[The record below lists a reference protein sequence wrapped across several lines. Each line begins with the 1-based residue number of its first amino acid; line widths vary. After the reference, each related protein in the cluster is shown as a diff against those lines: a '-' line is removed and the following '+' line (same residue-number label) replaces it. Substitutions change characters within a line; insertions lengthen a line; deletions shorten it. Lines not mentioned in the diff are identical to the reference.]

1 VEVLDCSPAVHVSL
15 TQLRLLEPAV
25 LLEGDLTGVI
35 DWVDICR
42 ADVGQ
47 DLQLLWSFLPPSARD
62 EFLDAIYGHD
72 NRADA
77 VEAEAISALERT
89 LA

>member
-1 VEVLDCSPAVHVSL
+1 
-15 TQLRLLEPAV
+15 
-25 LLEGDLTGVI
+25 VI

-62 EFLDAIYGHD
+62 EFLDEYGLSPSTPSCE
-72 NRADA
+72 RAC
-77 VEAEAISALERT
+77 SPST
-89 LA
+89 